1 MDSEREY
8 LRDTLERIR
17 ACEVLF
23 ALLAGVLVWL
33 IAVLIRKDVIGW
45 DDLALSP
52 GPRP

>member
-1 MDSEREY
+1 VDSEREY

-33 IAVLIRKDVIGW
+33 IAVLVHKDVIGW